1 MKKTYMAPAVEINET
16 MACQSQMML
25 VASIQDGSA
34 DSSDALVK
42 KESDWDMWG
51 DDED

>member
-16 MACQSQMML
+16 MTCQMMAL
-25 VASIQDGSA
+25 SIQDGSA